1 MNPIL
6 FLTSR
11 MSNLPLWLSRVGT
24 SSAVLITA
32 MLVCVPATLPTE
44 AQAAA
49 LCQASRSSDL
59 PKILDFKMPA
69 AGGLEGWQ
77 GAPAGT
83 VFLDKKHA
91 YDNRSSVRIERTP
104 TSPSSFTFLTSC
116 VRMDFTG
123 KTIELRGFLRT
134 QNVQGKA
141 SLWIRE
147 DGKGRQLALK
157 NLPGR
162 DLNGTTGWKQYSVSL
177 PVEPQGRQ
185 VVFGVFLT
193 GTGKA
198 WVSGLQLLVDGK
210 PIWEAPENK
219 TVIDTDRQF
228 DKGSGIVIKS
238 LSRAQIANLVTLG
251 KTWGFLKYYD
261 PAVTSGHWQ
270 WDFELFRILPV
281 VLAAPNR
288 TSANQIILNW
298 INGLGPI
305 PHCNPCA
312 QLNTKDLQLSPDLN
326 WTNDP
331 QLLGKAL
338 STKLQ
343 EIYRNR
349 LLNVNDQFYVA
360 LVPNAGNPIFEH
372 ERAYR
377 SISFPDSGYQL
388 LALYRYWNIIEY
400 WYPDRNV
407 IGENWDQVLAEFIPR
422 LVMANDHIAYE
433 LQLMA
438 LIAMIHDSHANLWG
452 SLKVRPPV
460 GPCHIPVRLRFIQ
473 NQAVVTG
480 YMDGAN
486 ASNSQLQIGDVLTRL
501 DGKEVPQLVTE
512 WSPYYGDS
520 NSAARLRDVA
530 SFMSR
535 GPCGATVIGIR
546 RDNREINL
554 EIQRVPW
561 MPTDLGS
568 GTEVLTG
575 PAFQLLSPQVA
586 YLNPSLVHASQVADY
601 IKRAAGT
608 KGLIIDLRDYPLN
621 NLQAL
626 GSLLISHVT
635 PFVRFTVGNLSNPGA
650 FYWTPA
656 LSLTPKP
663 PHYEGKVVILVDAI
677 TQSHAEFES
686 MAFRAVPGAMVV
698 GSTTAGA
705 DGNVSLIPLP
715 GGLHTYITG
724 LGVFYPNGQP
734 TQRVGIVPNVVVRPT
749 IKDVRANRDVV
760 LDKAV
765 HLIQDKFSR
774 K

>member
-1 MNPIL
+1 
-6 FLTSR
+6 
-11 MSNLPLWLSRVGT
+11 
-24 SSAVLITA
+24 
-32 MLVCVPATLPTE
+32 MLVCVNATIPTE

-49 LCQASRSSDL
+49 FCQSSSSPEL
-59 PKILDFKMPA
+59 PKILDFEVPA

-83 VFLDKKHA
+83 FFLDKKHA

-104 TSPSSFTFLTSC
+104 TSPLSFTFLTSC
-116 VRMDFTG
+116 VRMDFNG

-147 DGKGRQLALK
+147 DGDRGQLALK
-157 NLPGR
+157 NMPDRELH
-162 DLNGTTGWKQYSVSL
+162 GTTGWKQYSVSL

-185 VVFGVFLT
+185 VVFGVFLA

-210 PIWEAPENK
+210 PIWEAPLNK
-219 TVIDTDRQF
+219 TVVDTDHQF
-228 DKGSGIVIKS
+228 DKGSGISIES
-238 LSRAQIANLVTLG
+238 LTKVQIANLVTLG
-251 KTWGFLKYYD
+251 KIWGFLKYYD

-270 WDFELFRILPV
+270 WDDELFRILPA

-288 TSANQIILNW
+288 TSANRIILHW
-298 INGLGPI
+298 ISGLGPI

-312 QLNTKDLQLSPDLN
+312 RLNAKDLQLSPDLH
-326 WTNDP
+326 WTDDS
-331 QLLGKAL
+331 QLLGTAL
-338 STKLQ
+338 SAKLQ
-343 EIYRNR
+343 EVYKNR
-349 LLNVNDQFYVA
+349 LVNSQFYVA
-360 LVPNAGNPIFEH
+360 LVPNAANPVFEH

-377 SISFPDSGYQL
+377 FVALPDSGYQL
-388 LALYRYWNIIEY
+388 LALYRYWNIIKY
-400 WYPDRNV
+400 WYPDRNG
-407 IGENWDQVLAEFIPR
+407 IGENWDKVLADFIPR
-422 LVMANDHIAYE
+422 LAMANDRTQYE

-438 LIAMIHDSHANLWG
+438 LIAMIHDSHANLWS
-452 SLKVRPPV
+452 SLSVRPPV
-460 GPCHIPVRLRFIQ
+460 GHCHIPVRLRFIQ

-480 YMDGAN
+480 YMDGTN
-486 ASNSQLQIGDVLTRL
+486 ASNSRLRVGDVLTRL
-501 DGKEVPQLVTE
+501 DGKAVPQLVRE

-520 NSAARLRDVA
+520 NSAARLRDIA
-530 SFMSR
+530 TFMSR
-535 GPCGATVIGIR
+535 GPCGETIVGIR

-554 EIQRVPW
+554 KIQRVPW
-561 MPTDLGS
+561 IPADLGS
-568 GTEVLTG
+568 GTEVLPG

-586 YLNPSLVHASQVADY
+586 YLNASLVQPNQVADY

-621 NLQAL
+621 NLSAL
-626 GSLLISHVT
+626 GSRLISRVT
-635 PFVRFTVGNLSNPGA
+635 PFVRFTVGNLTNPGA
-650 FYWTPA
+650 FYWTAP
-656 LSLTPKP
+656 LSLTPMQ
-663 PHYEGKVVILVDAI
+663 PHYKGKVVILVDAI

-686 MAFRAVPGAMVV
+686 MAFRTAPRAVVV

-734 TQRVGIVPNVVVRPT
+734 TQRVGIVPNIVVQPT
-749 IKDVRANRDVV
+749 IKDILTGRDVV

-765 HLIQDKFSR
+765 DLILGKPSR